1 MFRSSAEKIVRRLAG
16 KSQFKGVLFIF
27 TKKDPFL
34 FQVRMCFFRIP
45 ETLVGQ
51 WVKEANLQEGGP
63 GPHLDVRLVCND
75 KTLVC
80 NNKTLECN
88 NKTLVNSSCI
98 LVATKYVP
106 TLTKSIKTLNRC
118 SYCPQPTVVVL
129 AGFR

>member
-16 KSQFKGVLFIF
+16 KSQFKGVLFVL

-34 FQVRMCFFRIP
+34 LQVRICFFRIL

-51 WVKEANLQEGGP
+51 WVKEVNLQEGGP

-80 NNKTLECN
+80 NNKTL
-88 NKTLVNSSCI
+88 VSSSYI
-98 LVATKYVP
+98 LVATKNVP

>member
-1 MFRSSAEKIVRRLAG
+1 MV
-16 KSQFKGVLFIF
+16 V
-27 TKKDPFL
+27 
-34 FQVRMCFFRIP
+34 FRIP

-63 GPHLDVRLVCND
+63 GPHLDVRLVYND

-80 NNKTLECN
+80 NNKTL
-88 NKTLVNSSCI
+88 VSSSCI